1 MSKGRVYIMIK
12 CPKCLENIEIQQKC
26 CSFCG
31 ETINYTIAEKFEI
44 LAESVENALK
54 KELETRKRRN

>member
-1 MSKGRVYIMIK
+1 MIK
-12 CPKCLENIEIQQKC
+12 CPNCLKYIELQQRD

-31 ETINYTIAEKFEI
+31 ETIKYTIEEKFDI

-54 KELETRKRRN
+54 KELETRKRKN